1 MRTGILF
8 VLSGAS
14 GVGKGTI
21 RSRLREQVPDIYHSV
36 SVTSRAPRPGEREG
50 MDYFFRTREQV
61 EAMARAGELIEWVEY
76 VGNYYGI
83 PKRPVD
89 EHLAQGVDVIL
100 EPETRGAKA
109 VARLY
114 PQAVLIFLVP
124 PSLEALEQRL
134 SFSDRDLSYLANLC
148 HDCGECYYSCQ
159 YAPRMAS
166 SVARTGRSS
175 CASPR
180 CSSSSRRC
188 ATASSSRRAGSWPA
202 FATTTSCSSPSWSR
216 AACSRT

>member
-134 SFSDRDLSYLANLC
+134 RTRRTETEETIRARLA
-148 HDCGECYYSCQ
+148 
-159 YAPRMAS
+159 R
-166 SVARTGRSS
+166 AREEMQELHLYHY
-175 CASPR
+175 CILNDDAL
-180 CSSSSRRC
+180 
-188 ATASSSRRAGSWPA
+188 
-202 FATTTSCSSPSWSR
+202 R
-216 AACSRT
+216 AAQDLVAIVRAERCKAERVAPEMKRRILGE